1 MGDAVFA
8 KCHQGGWVSYAA
20 IVSLA
25 IATMFAP
32 AAGAQSYPNKPVKLE
47 VGAPAGGGTDI
58 VARMLGEKLGES
70 MKQSFVVDN
79 RPGASNTIAADFTAK
94 STPDGYTLLV
104 ATTTGQAIAPHLM
117 KLNFDALKDLTPV
130 ALVMIVPNV
139 LVVGPAVT
147 AKDVRELVAQMKA
160 KPDSFNYASSGAG
173 STQHL
178 AGEAFK
184 KLAGVQMTHIPYK
197 GSAQAHADLLGG
209 QAQIMFD
216 TTSSAIGQIKG
227 GKLRA
232 LAVTSPKRAPELPDV
247 PTLAEAGFPGL
258 EMTTWYGVFAPA
270 GTPKGMRSPSCT
282 RRSWPRS
289 KSPDVQK
296 RIVGLAGEPGAM
308 TSAEF
313 AELNR
318 IDYER
323 YGKLFRDAGSNG
335 MRTAGEA
342 KPSKARRSP
351 ERAGRSP
358 GAQRASAS
366 DGGGRHVALSIN
378 AARSEAARRRAIAH
392 TADKVMLDDSMLARE
407 AV

>member
-1 MGDAVFA
+1 MGRAIFERGRGA
-8 KCHQGGWVSYAA
+8 RLAA
-20 IVSLA
+20 IVSFA
-25 IATMFAP
+25 IAALC
-32 AAGAQSYPNKPVKLE
+32 AEAVGAQGYPNKPVKLE

-58 VARMLGEKLGES
+58 VARMLGDKLGES

-94 STPDGYTLLV
+94 SPPDGYTLLV

-117 KLNFDALKDLTPV
+117 KLNFDTLKDLTPV
-130 ALVMIVPNV
+130 ALVMVVPNV
-139 LVVGPAVT
+139 LVVGPSVT
-147 AKDVRELVAQMKA
+147 AKDVKELVAQMKA

-232 LAVTSPKRAPELPDV
+232 LAVTSPKRSPELPDV

-270 GTPKGMRSPSCT
+270 GTPKEVVAKLYTELMAAL
-282 RRSWPRS
+282 

-296 RIVGLAGEPGAM
+296 RIIGLAGEPGNM

-318 IDYER
+318 ADYER
-323 YGKLFRDAGSNG
+323 YGKLIRDAGVKL
-335 MRTAGEA
+335 E
-342 KPSKARRSP
+342 
-351 ERAGRSP
+351 
-358 GAQRASAS
+358 
-366 DGGGRHVALSIN
+366 
-378 AARSEAARRRAIAH
+378 
-392 TADKVMLDDSMLARE
+392 
-407 AV
+407 

>member
-1 MGDAVFA
+1 MLASNYRTSGAA
-8 KCHQGGWVSYAA
+8 RAA
-20 IVSLA
+20 IVLFA
-25 IATMFAP
+25 IAGLFAP
-32 AAGAQSYPNKPVKLE
+32 VVAAQSYPNKAVKLE

-58 VARMLGEKLGES
+58 VARMLGDKLGES
-70 MKQSFVVDN
+70 TKQSFIVDN

-94 STPDGYTLLV
+94 SAPDGYTLLV

-117 KLNFDALKDLTPV
+117 KLNFDTLKDLAPI
-130 ALVMIVPNV
+130 ALVMVVPNV
-139 LVVGPAVT
+139 LVVGPSVT

-160 KPDSFNYASSGAG
+160 KPDGFNYASSGAG

-184 KLAGVQMTHIPYK
+184 KIAGVQMTHIPYK

-232 LAVTSPKRAPELPDV
+232 LAVTSPKRSPELPDV
-247 PTLAEAGFPGL
+247 PTLAEAGFPGM

-270 GTPKGMRSPSCT
+270 GTPNDVLAKLYAEIST
-282 RRSWPRS
+282 AL

-296 RIVGLAGEPGAM
+296 RIAGLAGEPGTM

-313 AELNR
+313 AALNR
-318 IDYER
+318 ADYDR
-323 YGKLFRDAGSNG
+323 YGKL
-335 MRTAGEA
+335 
-342 KPSKARRSP
+342 
-351 ERAGRSP
+351 
-358 GAQRASAS
+358 
-366 DGGGRHVALSIN
+366 I
-378 AARSEAARRRAIAH
+378 
-392 TADKVMLDDSMLARE
+392 RE
-407 AV
+407 AGIKLE

>member
-1 MGDAVFA
+1 MGNAVFA
-8 KCHQGGWVSYAA
+8 KCHRGGWVLHAA

-58 VARMLGEKLGES
+58 VARMLGDKLGES

-94 STPDGYTLLV
+94 SAPDGYTLLV

-117 KLNFDALKDLTPV
+117 KLNFDTLKDLTPV

-209 QAQIMFD
+209 QAQMMFD

-232 LAVTSPKRAPELPDV
+232 LAVTSPKRSPELPDV

-270 GTPKGMRSPSCT
+270 GTPKDVVAKLYMEIMAAL
-282 RRSWPRS
+282 

-296 RIVGLAGEPGAM
+296 RIVGLAGEPGTM

-318 IDYER
+318 VDYER
-323 YGKLFRDAGSNG
+323 YGKLIRDAGVKL
-335 MRTAGEA
+335 E
-342 KPSKARRSP
+342 
-351 ERAGRSP
+351 
-358 GAQRASAS
+358 
-366 DGGGRHVALSIN
+366 
-378 AARSEAARRRAIAH
+378 
-392 TADKVMLDDSMLARE
+392 
-407 AV
+407 

>member
-1 MGDAVFA
+1 MGGAIFERERGA
-8 KCHQGGWVSYAA
+8 RLAA

-25 IATMFAP
+25 VAALCAE
-32 AAGAQSYPNKPVKLE
+32 AAGAQGYPNKAVKLE

-58 VARMLGEKLGES
+58 VARMLGDKLGES

-94 STPDGYTLLV
+94 SPPDGYTLLV

-117 KLNFDALKDLTPV
+117 KLNFDTLKDLTPV
-130 ALVMIVPNV
+130 ALVMVVPNV
-139 LVVGPAVT
+139 LVVGPSVT
-147 AKDVRELVAQMKA
+147 AKDVKELVAQMKA

-209 QAQIMFD
+209 QAQLMFD

-232 LAVTSPKRAPELPDV
+232 LAVTSPKRSPELPDV

-270 GTPKGMRSPSCT
+270 ATPKEVVAKLYTELMAAL
-282 RRSWPRS
+282 

-296 RIVGLAGEPGAM
+296 RIIGLAGEPGNM

-318 IDYER
+318 ADYER
-323 YGKLFRDAGSNG
+323 YGKLIRDAGVKL
-335 MRTAGEA
+335 E
-342 KPSKARRSP
+342 
-351 ERAGRSP
+351 
-358 GAQRASAS
+358 
-366 DGGGRHVALSIN
+366 
-378 AARSEAARRRAIAH
+378 
-392 TADKVMLDDSMLARE
+392 
-407 AV
+407 

>member
-1 MGDAVFA
+1 MSAAVFA
-8 KCHQGGWVSYAA
+8 NRPRMRGAA
-20 IVSLA
+20 IALLA
-25 IATMFAP
+25 VAAAFAEV
-32 AAGAQSYPNKPVKLE
+32 AGAQGYPNKPVKLE

-94 STPDGYTLLV
+94 SPPDGYTLLV

-117 KLNFDALKDLTPV
+117 KLNFDTLKDLTPV
-130 ALVMIVPNV
+130 ALVMVVPNV
-139 LVVGPAVT
+139 LVVGPSVT
-147 AKDVRELVAQMKA
+147 AKDVKDLVAQMKA

-197 GSAQAHADLLGG
+197 GSSQAHADLLGG

-232 LAVTSPKRAPELPDV
+232 LAVTSPKRSPELPDV

-270 GTPKGMRSPSCT
+270 GTPKDVVAKLYAELMAAL
-282 RRSWPRS
+282 

-296 RIVGLAGEPGAM
+296 RIVGMAGEPGNM

-318 IDYER
+318 VDFDR
-323 YGKLFRDAGSNG
+323 YGKLIRDAGVKL
-335 MRTAGEA
+335 E
-342 KPSKARRSP
+342 
-351 ERAGRSP
+351 
-358 GAQRASAS
+358 
-366 DGGGRHVALSIN
+366 
-378 AARSEAARRRAIAH
+378 
-392 TADKVMLDDSMLARE
+392 
-407 AV
+407 

>member
-1 MGDAVFA
+1 MRNAVFA
-8 KCHQGGWVSYAA
+8 RWRQNDGTAHAA
-20 IVSLA
+20 IVLLA
-25 IATMFAP
+25 IAAIFAP
-32 AAGAQSYPNKPVKLE
+32 VAGAQSYPNKTVKFE

-58 VARMLGEKLGES
+58 VARMLGDKLGES

-94 STPDGYTLLV
+94 SSPDGYTLLV

-117 KLNFDALKDLTPV
+117 KLNFDTLKDLTPV
-130 ALVMIVPNV
+130 ALVMVVPNV
-139 LVVGPAVT
+139 LVVGPSVT
-147 AKDVRELVAQMKA
+147 ARDVRELVAQMKA

-232 LAVTSPKRAPELPDV
+232 LAVTSPKRSPELPDV

-270 GTPKGMRSPSCT
+270 ATPKEIVAKLYAEISAALKT
-282 RRSWPRS
+282 
-289 KSPDVQK
+289 PDVKK
-296 RIVGLAGEPGAM
+296 RIEGLAGEPGAM

-318 IDYER
+318 ADYDR
-323 YGKLFRDAGSNG
+323 YGKLIRDA
-335 MRTAGEA
+335 
-342 KPSKARRSP
+342 
-351 ERAGRSP
+351 
-358 GAQRASAS
+358 
-366 DGGGRHVALSIN
+366 
-378 AARSEAARRRAIAH
+378 AI
-392 TADKVMLDDSMLARE
+392 KLE
-407 AV
+407 